1 MSKEHDIFI
10 LGIET
15 METVK
20 ISEVKANICP
30 ETASWRIW
38 NTYLENYKQCYV
50 RI

>member
-1 MSKEHDIFI
+1 MSNEHDIFI

-20 ISEVKANICP
+20 ISEVKANIYP

-38 NTYLENYKQCYV
+38 NIYLENYRQSYA